1 MKNSKERRSSKVV
14 TVESGVCEKIQ
25 SIEGL
30 KNIYKN
36 LTVDEAADIF
46 YKSILRNMKIEPTS
60 NDYLSEIR
68 NKLNENLK
76 LYLKTYCEDGDIDEL
91 TEMISFFI
99 KHESFSSFFFKNWD
113 DIILINPN
121 SLQYKI
127 YREENETFDT
137 LKVNTLHLKVDRD
150 SREFKILLSL
160 LEETGVSNDEMNYC
174 LEQFLKF
181 ISSLVRKNTFKA
193 SSYNSFRSRN
203 KVFEQVEYFIEIK
216 LELLFDS
223 CFLSSSLLHGIIYFD
238 TKDCILIENDF
249 DSNDYIGIGVLQ
261 ENIITGFDF
270 WNTEEEDLKNKTFES
285 LKISIEFAIKC
296 LVEKNFNL
304 EDVMI
309 DRIPISFLTDL
320 EIIEGL
326 RGFDEPPS
334 FLFSKTKT
342 KIKRKDQLVRL
353 TLLLKD
359 VMIENLE
366 NIT

>member
-1 MKNSKERRSSKVV
+1 MKNSKERKSSKVV

-36 LTVDEAADIF
+36 LTKDETADIF
-46 YKSILRNMKIEPTS
+46 YKIILRNMKIKPTS
-60 NDYLSEIR
+60 NNHLSEIR
-68 NKLNENLK
+68 NQLNKNLE
-76 LYLKTYCEDGDIDEL
+76 LYLKTYCEDGDVDEFI
-91 TEMISFFI
+91 EMIRFFI
-99 KHESFSSFFFKNWD
+99 KHESFSSFLFNNWT
-113 DIILINPN
+113 DIIIINPN
-121 SLQYKI
+121 SLQYKT
-127 YREENETFDT
+127 YREENEMFDT

-150 SREFKILLSL
+150 SREFKLLLSL
-160 LEETGVSNDEMNYC
+160 LNEFDVSNNEMEFC
-174 LEQFLKF
+174 LEQFSKF
-181 ISSLVRKNTFKA
+181 ISSLVKKNTLKA
-193 SSYNSFRSRN
+193 YSYNSFSSRN

-216 LELLFDS
+216 LEFIFDS
-223 CFLSSSLLHGIIYFD
+223 CFLNSKLLHGIIYFD

-249 DSNDYIGIGVLQ
+249 DSNDYIRIGVLQ

-270 WNTEEEDLKNKTFES
+270 WNTEEADLKNKMFES
-285 LKISIEFAIKC
+285 LKKAIEFTIKC

-326 RGFDEPPS
+326 RDFDEPPS
-334 FLFSKTKT
+334 FLFSKTQN

>member
-1 MKNSKERRSSKVV
+1 MKNSKERKSSKVV
-14 TVESGVCEKIQ
+14 TVESGVYEKIQ

-30 KNIYKN
+30 KSIYKN
-36 LTVDEAADIF
+36 LTKDEAADIF
-46 YKSILRNMKIEPTS
+46 YKGILRNMKVESTS
-60 NDYLSEIR
+60 NNYLSEIR

-76 LYLKTYCEDGDIDEL
+76 LYLKTYCEDSDIDKF
-91 TEMISFFI
+91 TEMIKFFL
-99 KHESFSSFFFKNWD
+99 KHESFSNFFFNNWD
-113 DIILINPN
+113 DIVIINPN
-121 SLQYKI
+121 SLQYER
-127 YREENETFDT
+127 YREDNEVFET

-150 SREFKILLSL
+150 SREFKLLLSL
-160 LEETGVSNDEMNYC
+160 LEEFGISNDEMEYY
-174 LEQFLKF
+174 LECFSKF
-181 ISSLVRKNTFKA
+181 ILSLVKNNTFKA
-193 SSYNSFRSRN
+193 STYNSFRSRN

-223 CFLSSSLLHGIIYFD
+223 CFLSSALLNGLIYFD
-238 TKDCILIENDF
+238 SKDCVLIENNF
-249 DSNDYIGIGVLQ
+249 DSNDYIEIVVLQ
-261 ENIITGFDF
+261 KDLITGFDF
-270 WNTEEEDLKNKTFES
+270 WVTEETDLKNKMFES
-285 LKISIEFAIKC
+285 FKKSIELTIKC

-326 RGFDEPPS
+326 RDFDEPPS
-334 FLFSKTKT
+334 FLFSKTQT

>member
-1 MKNSKERRSSKVV
+1 MKNSKERQTSKVV
-14 TVESGVCEKIQ
+14 TVEPGVCEKIQ

-36 LTVDEAADIF
+36 LTEDEAADIF
-46 YKSILRNMKIEPTS
+46 YKSILRNMKVESTS
-60 NDYLSEIR
+60 NNYLSEIR

-76 LYLKTYCEDGDIDEL
+76 LYLKTYCEDSDVDEFI
-91 TEMISFFI
+91 EMIRFFI
-99 KHESFSSFFFKNWD
+99 KHESFSSFFFKNWND
-113 DIILINPN
+113 MIIINPN
-121 SLQYKI
+121 SLQYEI
-127 YREENETFDT
+127 YREENEMFHR
-137 LKVNTLHLKVDRD
+137 LKVNTLHLKIVRD
-150 SREFKILLSL
+150 SREFQLLLSL
-160 LEETGVSNDEMNYC
+160 LEKFGVSDNEMEYC
-174 LEQFLKF
+174 LEHFSKF
-181 ISSLVRKNTFKA
+181 ISSIVKKNTFEA
-193 SSYNSFRSRN
+193 STLNSFSSRN
-203 KVFEQVEYFIEIK
+203 KVFEQVEYFVEIK
-216 LELLFDS
+216 LEFIFDS
-223 CFLSSSLLHGIIYFD
+223 CFLNSKLLHGIIYFD

-249 DSNDYIGIGVLQ
+249 DSNDYIRIGVLQ

-270 WNTEEEDLKNKTFES
+270 WNTEKADLKNKMFES
-285 LKISIEFAIKC
+285 LKKAIEFTIKC

-326 RGFDEPPS
+326 RDFDELPS
-334 FLFSKTKT
+334 FLFSKTQN

>member
-1 MKNSKERRSSKVV
+1 MKNSKERPTSKVV

-36 LTVDEAADIF
+36 LTEDEAADIF
-46 YKSILRNMKIEPTS
+46 YKSILRNMKVESTS
-60 NDYLSEIR
+60 NNYLSEIR

-76 LYLKTYCEDGDIDEL
+76 LYLKTYCEDSDVDDFI
-91 TEMISFFI
+91 EMIRFFI
-99 KHESFSSFFFKNWD
+99 KHESFSSFFFKNWND
-113 DIILINPN
+113 MIIINPN
-121 SLQYKI
+121 SLQYEI
-127 YREENETFDT
+127 YREENEMFHR
-137 LKVNTLHLKVDRD
+137 LKVNTLHLKIVRD
-150 SREFKILLSL
+150 SRELQLLLSL
-160 LEETGVSNDEMNYC
+160 LEKFGVSDNEMEYC
-174 LEQFLKF
+174 LEHFSKF
-181 ISSLVRKNTFKA
+181 ISSIVKKNTFEA
-193 SSYNSFRSRN
+193 STLNSFSSRN
-203 KVFEQVEYFIEIK
+203 KVFEQVEYFVEIK

-223 CFLSSSLLHGIIYFD
+223 CFLNSFLMPGSIYFD
-238 TKDCILIENDF
+238 SKDCILIENDF
-249 DSNDYIGIGVLQ
+249 DSNDYIRIGVLQ

-270 WNTEEEDLKNKTFES
+270 WNTEEADLKNKMFES
-285 LKISIEFAIKC
+285 LKKAIEFTIKC

-326 RGFDEPPS
+326 RDFDEPPS
-334 FLFSKTKT
+334 FLFSKTQN

>member
-1 MKNSKERRSSKVV
+1 MKNSKERKSSKVV

-36 LTVDEAADIF
+36 IAKDEAADIF
-46 YKSILRNMKIEPTS
+46 YKSILRNMKIKQTS

-68 NKLNENLK
+68 NQLNESLN
-76 LYLKTYCEDGDIDEL
+76 LYLKTYCEDSDIDEF
-91 TEMISFFI
+91 TEMIKFFI
-99 KHESFSSFFFKNWD
+99 KHESFSSFFFNNWD
-113 DIILINPN
+113 DIIIINPN

-127 YREENETFDT
+127 YREENEMFDT
-137 LKVNTLHLKVDRD
+137 LTVNTLHSKIDRD
-150 SREFKILLSL
+150 SREFKLLLSS
-160 LEETGVSNDEMNYC
+160 LEEFGVSNEDMECY
-174 LEQFLKF
+174 LECFSKF
-181 ISSLVRKNTFKA
+181 ILSLVKKNTFKA
-193 SSYNSFRSRN
+193 STYNSFRSRN

-223 CFLSSSLLHGIIYFD
+223 CLFNSFLMPGSIFFD
-238 TKDCILIENDF
+238 SKDCVLIEHNF
-249 DSNDYIGIGVLQ
+249 DSNDYIRIVVLK

-270 WNTEEEDLKNKTFES
+270 WYDNEENLKNKMFES
-285 LKISIEFAIKC
+285 IKESIKLSIEC
-296 LVEKNFNL
+296 LLNKNFGFS
-304 EDVMI
+304 DFI
-309 DRIPISFLTDL
+309 ADRIPISFLTDL

-326 RGFDEPPS
+326 RAWDELPRI
-334 FLFSKTKT
+334 LFSKTQT
-342 KIKRKDQLVRL
+342 RIKRKDQLVRL